1 MQDTV
6 KDRLLQFIANKGI
19 GQAKFEKIC
28 GLSNGY
34 INNIKNTPSVLLLQ
48 KMVYAFPDLDLEW
61 LVLGNAAS
69 GTPTERNVLS
79 DKDGTSVINP
89 DVVMVPVYNLDA
101 RGGFGENDEIA
112 PEYVTEHMPFSRSI
126 ARDGDVVIPIYSDS
140 MTPKFPAGS
149 FVLIRNIQMWR
160 EYIEY
165 GASYVLEF
173 MDGRRVIKN
182 IQRSKEKNNFL
193 LESVNP
199 KYEPM
204 DIPKNTIRRVFQVLM
219 SVKSETL

>member
-1 MQDTV
+1 MDDSGSRLKNFLIKEGIEQ
-6 KDRLLQFIANKGI
+6 KDVAEFLQITP
-19 GQAKFEKIC
+19 Q
-28 GLSNGY
+28 Y
-34 INNIKNTPSVLLLQ
+34 INAICQGRKNVSKKFAQSLQDKYGVNAGWLLTGDGNMMKDEKTPS
-48 KMVYAFPDLDLEW
+48 
-61 LVLGNAAS
+61 
-69 GTPTERNVLS
+69 
-79 DKDGTSVINP
+79 IHP

-112 PEYVTEHMPFSRSI
+112 PEYVTDHMPFSRNI

-160 EYIEY
+160 EYIEF
-165 GASYVLEF
+165 GASYVVEF
-173 MDGRRVIKN
+173 LDGRRVIKN
-182 IQRSKEKNNFL
+182 IQRSPEKNNFL

-204 DIPKNTIRRVFQVLM
+204 DIPKSTIRRIFQVLM
-219 SVKSETL
+219 SVKRETL

>member
-1 MQDTV
+1 MIKKTIEVIAENEGVTLSALAKKIGASPQNMYDIRSGKVSGVSSEIADKIISVYPQYKKIWIMTGEGNMV
-6 KDRLLQFIANKGI
+6 KD
-19 GQAKFEKIC
+19 EK
-28 GLSNGY
+28 
-34 INNIKNTPSVLLLQ
+34 TPS
-48 KMVYAFPDLDLEW
+48 
-61 LVLGNAAS
+61 
-69 GTPTERNVLS
+69 
-79 DKDGTSVINP
+79 IHP

-101 RGGFGENDEIA
+101 RGGFGENDELA

-182 IQRSKEKNNFL
+182 IQRSKEKDHYL

-219 SVKSETL
+219 SVKRETL

>member
-34 INNIKNTPSVLLLQ
+34 INNLKNTPSVLLLQ
-48 KMVYAFPDLDLEW
+48 KMIYAFPDLDLEW
-61 LVLGNAAS
+61 LVLGNEAS
-69 GTPTERNVLS
+69 GKPTERIVLS
-79 DKDGTSVINP
+79 DKGATSAINP

-101 RGGFGENDEIA
+101 RGGFGENDELA
-112 PEYVTEHMPFSRSI
+112 PEYVTELVPISRRV
-126 ARDGDVVIPIYSDS
+126 ARDGDILIPIYSDS
-140 MTPKFPAGS
+140 MTPKYPAGS

-182 IQRSKEKNNFL
+182 IQRSKEKDHYL

-199 KYEPM
+199 KYEPT
-204 DIPKNTIRRVFQVLM
+204 DVPKTMIRRIFQVLM
-219 SVKSETL
+219 SVKRETL

>member
-1 MQDTV
+1 MDDSGSRL
-6 KDRLLQFIANKGI
+6 KDFLIKEGIEQNDVAEFLQITP
-19 GQAKFEKIC
+19 Q
-28 GLSNGY
+28 Y
-34 INNIKNTPSVLLLQ
+34 INAICQGRKNVSKKFASALQDKYGVNAGWLLTGDGNMMKDEKTPL
-48 KMVYAFPDLDLEW
+48 
-61 LVLGNAAS
+61 
-69 GTPTERNVLS
+69 
-79 DKDGTSVINP
+79 IHP

-101 RGGFGENDEIA
+101 RGGFGENDELA

-140 MTPKFPAGS
+140 MTPKFPSGS

-199 KYEPM
+199 KYEPT
-204 DIPKNTIRRVFQVLM
+204 DVPKTMIRRIFQVLM
-219 SVKSETL
+219 SVKRETL